1 MFSCVTITTV
11 KMENVCHCKR
21 CPWLFRSR
29 PLLAPTAG
37 LWVNPRFR
45 RLFHRA
51 SRAQTQGLRA
61 ALCRSRFLP
70 CLTGDAVLSVWTR
83 GPLSES
89 APPYPRR
96 LRLEQG
102 CILLRRCRGP
112 GFPCSREGVR
122 SHCAARRLARPCAP
136 QSRCAPRRGRCPPAS
151 TAGCRVGAW
160 DLAAGV
166 WSLLRA
172 L

>member
-1 MFSCVTITTV
+1 
-11 KMENVCHCKR
+11 MENVCHCKR

-37 LWVNPRFR
+37 LWVNPCFR

-96 LRLEQG
+96 LRLKRVHLAPSLPWARLPLQQ
-102 CILLRRCRGP
+102 RRGSESLCSQAAGQAVCPPDP
-112 GFPCSREGVR
+112 GAPRVGVG
-122 SHCAARRLARPCAP
+122 AP
-136 QSRCAPRRGRCPPAS
+136 QLAPP
-151 TAGCRVGAW
+151 
-160 DLAAGV
+160 DAALELGT
-166 WSLLRA
+166 LR
-172 L
+172 LGSGLCSGHCECSHGSSSF

>member
-61 ALCRSRFLP
+61 ALCRSRFPP
-70 CLTGDAVLSVWTR
+70 CLTRDAVLSVWTR

-112 GFPCSREGVR
+112 GFPCSREGIR

-136 QSRCAPRRGRCPPAS
+136 PIQVRPA
-151 TAGCRVGAW
+151 
-160 DLAAGV
+160 
-166 WSLLRA
+166 
-172 L
+172 